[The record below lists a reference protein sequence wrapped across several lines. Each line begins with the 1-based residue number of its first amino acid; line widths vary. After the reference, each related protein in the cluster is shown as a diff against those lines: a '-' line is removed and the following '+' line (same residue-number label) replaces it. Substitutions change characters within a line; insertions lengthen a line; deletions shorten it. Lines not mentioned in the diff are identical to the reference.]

1 MFARDSVMICNGAL
15 TNFSSAQALLDTI
28 PPALVSD
35 FTGPLSPLPSV
46 LYPCVPRKKVWAPL
60 WTIVWE
66 CYTTAAATLSPAF
79 VVITFILLWTCG
91 IDPNEPKSHNGH
103 EAIPLRQNQN
113 QPPVLDSPARDSY
126 KSPISAASAS
136 PSQGYFVAAP
146 HLDYDRSYYDPY
158 SEASKRQG
166 YTAVSR

>member
-1 MFARDSVMICNGAL
+1 MICFGAL
-15 TNFSSAQALLDTI
+15 ANVSSAEVLLDAI
-28 PPALVSD
+28 PPALAGD
-35 FTGPLSPLPSV
+35 FTGPLSPLPAV

-91 IDPNEPKSHNGH
+91 IDPNEPKSQNAH
-103 EAIPLRQNQN
+103 ETIPLRQNQS
-113 QPPVLDSPARDSY
+113 QVSVLDSPARDIY
-126 KSPISAASAS
+126 KSPTSAASAS

-146 HLDYDRSYYDPY
+146 HLGYDRSYYDPD

-166 YTAVSR
+166 YAAVSR